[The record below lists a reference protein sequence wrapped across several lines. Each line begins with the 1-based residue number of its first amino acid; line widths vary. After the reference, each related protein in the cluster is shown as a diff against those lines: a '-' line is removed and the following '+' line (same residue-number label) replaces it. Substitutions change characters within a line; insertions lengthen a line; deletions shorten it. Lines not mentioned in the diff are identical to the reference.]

1 MRYPA
6 GAMSVDLRQ
15 RGVSSPDE
23 LVRVARARE
32 LAGVGR
38 LVRERAGLTLGE
50 VAHVVGCSP
59 STIIRWERGEMRP
72 AGARAVRYADLIEG
86 LLGDG

>member
-1 MRYPA
+1 
-6 GAMSVDLRQ
+6 VVTLLRQ
-15 RGVSSPDE
+15 HGVSEPDE
-23 LVRVARARE
+23 LLRVTRARE

-59 STIIRWERGEMRP
+59 STVIRWERGETRP
-72 AGARAVRYADLIEG
+72 AGARAVRYAELIEG